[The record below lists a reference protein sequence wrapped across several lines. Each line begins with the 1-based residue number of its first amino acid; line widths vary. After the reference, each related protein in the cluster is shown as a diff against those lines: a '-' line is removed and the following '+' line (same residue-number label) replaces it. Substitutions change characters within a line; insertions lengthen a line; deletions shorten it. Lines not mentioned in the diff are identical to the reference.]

1 MKKHH
6 NKTVVPRS
14 NTTGKKQSVKNSDL
28 FIMSKFKKVPAKISS
43 RRQDGDPAMIGIT
56 SSLNKTHIAKAAEA
70 KAWCPV

>member
-14 NTTGKKQSVKNSDL
+14 ENSGKQQSVKSSDL
-28 FIMSKFKKVPAKISS
+28 FKMSKFKKVSAKISS
-43 RRQDGDPAMIGIT
+43 RRQDGDPAIVGIT
-56 SSLNKTHIAKAAEA
+56 CSLNKTHIAKAAES